1 LVKYNFFSFKRR
13 GEILLD
19 WTHPV
24 QDRDLADI
32 KNAPSSSLKY
42 EEFLDCLSKC

>member
-1 LVKYNFFSFKRR
+1 MR
-13 GEILLD
+13 GEIPLD

-32 KNAPSSSLKY
+32 IMLLRVPLNKRN
-42 EEFLDCLSKC
+42 